1 MTLSE
6 EEKVERIREA
16 YYDPKMG
23 LVSMDRLY
31 RKLRSQGITRK
42 QLKEFFDKQQV
53 QQMHHQ

>member
-42 QLKEFFDKQQV
+42 QLKEFLDKQRV
-53 QQMHHQ
+53 Q